1 MFRVATVIGLFS
13 AALLLG
19 GCSASDKLFEL
30 MQAPSRAII
39 DKLPEWAGGPPK
51 NLPPRPS
58 DPGYAAYELQVEGK
72 AAPAPTTQPTASQ
85 SSQTISASTTQTAS
99 ASANQKATL
108 DPLH

>member
-1 MFRVATVIGLFS
+1 MFRVATGIGLLS

-19 GCSASDKLFEL
+19 GCSASDKLFEA
-30 MQAPSRAII
+30 MQAPTHAII

-51 NLPPRPS
+51 NLPPRPG

-72 AAPAPTTQPTASQ
+72 AAPAPASQ
-85 SSQTISASTTQTAS
+85 AAAPSSRAASTSGAQAAS
-99 ASANQKATL
+99 ATPKATL